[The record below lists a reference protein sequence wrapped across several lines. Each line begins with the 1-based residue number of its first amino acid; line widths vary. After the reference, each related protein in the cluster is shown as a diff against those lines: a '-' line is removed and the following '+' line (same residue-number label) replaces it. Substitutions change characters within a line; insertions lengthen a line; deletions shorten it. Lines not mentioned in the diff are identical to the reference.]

1 MKRKKWVNKVIA
13 LLLAAIM
20 IVPSSLGTVAYA
32 QEPEVSSEQTQTI
45 QNADEDISEANE
57 QETADASQK
66 EQEKKETQETQ
77 DTESKETQKED
88 SYEVKLSKADNGLLS
103 FPISE
108 DDLVKADVENS
119 TQSILDASEEDVEYE
134 SKDSYEE
141 NTEVKVQTSADY
153 GYELDKVELEDKSGE
168 VLQELSVDEEGIATF
183 TMPEENVKVAATFKE
198 IPESVI
204 EDAEIDLQ
212 TTASDYEIA
221 TRAAGTKSIYLNVP
235 GNKIWYGRYNTR
247 YYTTNEGQVAYCMNP
262 LLKTPGAGWYT
273 GSLISDGSSR
283 KAFYYAYGGPGYSQF
298 VNRYGWIWN
307 GVRDLEYAYSHVIL
321 SYTYAK
327 YALHNNSQANYA
339 FYGLPNST
347 KKHLINKAN
356 QMQAMGGIP
365 SGYAVYYFNTSYN
378 HQPMAFQ
385 VNNVATLSLRK
396 SSSNTDITNGNSCY
410 SLANAKYGVYS
421 NAACTS
427 QVSTFTTN
435 ANGTSNS
442 INLEPGTYYVKEIS
456 APEGYYID
464 NTVKT
469 VSLSSGEN
477 KVVSFTDKP
486 MDDPAAIVIQKKDK
500 YTGNTI
506 KGKKTLAGAQFTIK
520 YYDGFYDRNSL
531 PARATRTWVIE
542 TKERTKSNG
551 SKVYQAGLS
560 DTYKVGGDNFYKVDG
575 AITIPRG
582 TITIQET
589 KAPDGYRNDLNMT
602 DTKGNSTVNGVYL
615 AQVTKP
621 GDLSTLMGGQT
632 FEGSDSPVRADIK
645 LTKINGTNN
654 NTMANIPFKITNLE
668 TKESHTIYTGSNG
681 VYDSSLIKKSLN
693 TNTDKAGAGVWF
705 GDTSILND
713 DEGSFEYGSYSIEEL
728 ECKENNGKILYK
740 GTFKIDN
747 NTGATLDLG
756 KIINNSIEV
765 KTYAADNTSGNN
777 NTAFIQQGGIFNY
790 TTGQLTYGKAI
801 TDEVNVKG
809 ISSGY
814 AVANLVDIETGEYIK
829 NKDGS
834 LVQSEAK
841 IEPYNDGTYTGQ
853 AHQNLIYDNPETD
866 MDAMFAVCIN
876 LTNIPVSNFNTSKV
890 KDMHS
895 MFDSCFKLQSL
906 DLSMFDTSNV
916 TDFGY
921 MFSGDKVMSTL
932 HLTDNFVTE
941 KAKDISGIFNDC
953 EKLSNINVSN
963 WNVSN
968 VTSTEKAFANN
979 FLLKSLDLSNW
990 DMSNCEN
997 SQMMFYSD
1005 TALTSIGNTSNWNV
1019 SKITTTHSMFEGCS
1033 KLQSLNTSK
1042 WVFSN
1047 LTNADSMFS
1056 NCQVLTKLDTSNWGM
1071 GKVIYFGFLFN
1082 NCYALTSLNV
1092 SKWDTSNANIFNAMF
1107 NECVNLTNIDVS
1119 NWKTSNVTQAVNT
1132 FLDCKKLTQV
1142 AVQNWDMSNVSQLSG
1157 MFAYCSGITSLDISK
1172 WNAPKLIEINNTF
1185 NGLTKCTSIKIK
1197 GMYAPN
1203 IDTCINTFL
1212 DCTSLTSLDLS
1223 GLGMS
1228 KATSFNGMF
1237 GRMSNIT
1244 SINLSG
1250 WSTSN
1255 VTDTT
1260 NMFTECRKL
1269 KTIYVSEGWS
1279 VAKVK
1284 SDTYMFSSCTSI
1296 RGGSGKTYNRNQ
1308 LGKSMANYSN
1318 GYLTYKAY
1326 TAKANIAAPSSSVII
1341 SSAKA
1346 TDGLTVEEIL
1356 NNDSVFTDPI
1366 RAVNEENT
1374 DTENED
1380 VDTQNADVAVQSMD
1394 DPSGKL
1400 LYSHSDLNDENET
1413 FYVPKV
1419 QTVLTNTAND
1429 HYFTTAA
1436 GSTLVDT
1443 VTYSGLKPGRAYTLT
1458 GKLMDKDT
1466 GKAATDKSG
1475 KEITG
1480 TATFT
1485 PSTANGTVKV
1495 NFVFDGSSLKGKTL
1509 VAYETLNGISVAY
1522 GIASSKKDLAIH
1534 KDISDAD
1541 QSVTNMS
1548 LSTTAKDQK
1557 SGTKQVTLSRTAKI
1571 DDTVSYKGAIRGT
1584 SYKINGTLMN
1594 KSTGEA
1600 AVDGDGKPI
1609 TASGVFT
1616 AGSATGTATVT
1627 FTFNTNG
1634 MAGGAYVAFEE
1645 VYETTGGKETLWGT
1659 HMDLNDEAQT
1669 VYVPSISTNL
1679 IDEDSQTNYTYI
1691 RDNVKAHDLVTY
1703 EGLIAGKT
1711 YKLTGTLVEK
1721 STGKTFVDANGKTA
1735 TITQTFTP
1743 DSDSGSV
1750 DMVFDINPSNL
1761 KTSALVAFETLS
1773 CNGEQVTIEN
1783 DLDNEQQTLHF
1794 PILSTTAKGK
1804 VSGKNYVDIGGDM
1817 SIIDTIKYEGVQY
1830 GMTHTIK
1837 SYLVDKTTGKIVQDD
1852 NGNDI
1857 VKTTEWEPEATQGS
1871 IDVEIPVT
1879 GKKLAGRTLV
1889 VFEEIYLGDA
1899 MIACHKDIN
1908 DANQTIKV
1916 KGYRDCTVIKRI
1928 KADDYWKEHGDPTF
1942 IFKLTGTDTL
1952 GASHTYYQSVTFTE
1966 SYVKAHTDSDGYV
1979 EMKAI
1984 FGQVPAG
1991 EYTCSEESVSRFEF
2005 ESLTKPVNATI
2016 NGKTAVYHLTDND
2029 TACATFTNKKYEEGD
2044 FGHDSVVVNHFNH
2057 KTQD

>member
-45 QNADEDISEANE
+45 QNADENISEASE
-57 QETADASQK
+57 QETTDASQK
-66 EQEKKETQETQ
+66 EQEKKETQDTQ
-77 DTESKETQKED
+77 GTESKETQKED

-347 KKHLINKAN
+347 KNYLINKAN

-520 YYDGFYDRNSL
+520 YYDGFYDRNNL
-531 PARATRTWVIE
+531 PAKATRTWVIE
-542 TKERTKSNG
+542 TKERTRPNG

-589 KAPDGYRNDLNMT
+589 KAPDGYRNDLSMT
-602 DTKGNSTVNGVYL
+602 DSKGNSTVNGVYL

-705 GDTSILND
+705 GDTSILSD

-728 ECKENNGKILYK
+728 ECKENDGKILYK

-747 NTGATLDLG
+747 NTGGTLDLG

-790 TTGQLTYGKAI
+790 TTGQLTYGKAF
-801 TDEVNVKG
+801 TCFSEKTVK
-809 ISSGY
+809 
-814 AVANLVDIETGEYIK
+814 IEQSCIFDY
-829 NKDGS
+829 KDA
-834 LVQSEAK
+834 LAK
-841 IEPYNDGTYTGQ
+841 IEPNIIRSWQYT
-853 AHQNLIYDNPETD
+853 HTRTD
-866 MDAMFAVCIN
+866 I
-876 LTNIPVSNFNTSKV
+876 
-890 KDMHS
+890 
-895 MFDSCFKLQSL
+895 
-906 DLSMFDTSNV
+906 
-916 TDFGY
+916 DFSY
-921 MFSGDKVMSTL
+921 P
-932 HLTDNFVTE
+932 
-941 KAKDISGIFNDC
+941 A
-953 EKLSNINVSN
+953 
-963 WNVSN
+963 
-968 VTSTEKAFANN
+968 
-979 FLLKSLDLSNW
+979 
-990 DMSNCEN
+990 
-997 SQMMFYSD
+997 
-1005 TALTSIGNTSNWNV
+1005 
-1019 SKITTTHSMFEGCS
+1019 
-1033 KLQSLNTSK
+1033 
-1042 WVFSN
+1042 
-1047 LTNADSMFS
+1047 
-1056 NCQVLTKLDTSNWGM
+1056 
-1071 GKVIYFGFLFN
+1071 
-1082 NCYALTSLNV
+1082 
-1092 SKWDTSNANIFNAMF
+1092 
-1107 NECVNLTNIDVS
+1107 
-1119 NWKTSNVTQAVNT
+1119 
-1132 FLDCKKLTQV
+1132 
-1142 AVQNWDMSNVSQLSG
+1142 
-1157 MFAYCSGITSLDISK
+1157 
-1172 WNAPKLIEINNTF
+1172 
-1185 NGLTKCTSIKIK
+1185 
-1197 GMYAPN
+1197 
-1203 IDTCINTFL
+1203 
-1212 DCTSLTSLDLS
+1212 
-1223 GLGMS
+1223 
-1228 KATSFNGMF
+1228 
-1237 GRMSNIT
+1237 R
-1244 SINLSG
+1244 SINLKQKCKITLGTRLSFSDIG
-1250 WSTSN
+1250 ECAFRLQNCIFTNGGTILLPQEASRKKSN
-1255 VTDTT
+1255 
-1260 NMFTECRKL
+1260 KL
-1269 KTIYVSEGWS
+1269 SPEGI
-1279 VAKVK
+1279 VK
-1284 SDTYMFSSCTSI
+1284 DYNSQCYMKFDKI
-1296 RGGSGKTYNRNQ
+1296 MEQ
-1308 LGKSMANYSN
+1308 LKS
-1318 GYLTYKAY
+1318 
-1326 TAKANIAAPSSSVII
+1326 
-1341 SSAKA
+1341 
-1346 TDGLTVEEIL
+1346 
-1356 NNDSVFTDPI
+1356 
-1366 RAVNEENT
+1366 
-1374 DTENED
+1374 
-1380 VDTQNADVAVQSMD
+1380 
-1394 DPSGKL
+1394 
-1400 LYSHSDLNDENET
+1400 
-1413 FYVPKV
+1413 
-1419 QTVLTNTAND
+1419 
-1429 HYFTTAA
+1429 
-1436 GSTLVDT
+1436 
-1443 VTYSGLKPGRAYTLT
+1443 
-1458 GKLMDKDT
+1458 
-1466 GKAATDKSG
+1466 
-1475 KEITG
+1475 
-1480 TATFT
+1480 
-1485 PSTANGTVKV
+1485 
-1495 NFVFDGSSLKGKTL
+1495 
-1509 VAYETLNGISVAY
+1509 YET
-1522 GIASSKKDLAIH
+1522 
-1534 KDISDAD
+1534 
-1541 QSVTNMS
+1541 
-1548 LSTTAKDQK
+1548 
-1557 SGTKQVTLSRTAKI
+1557 
-1571 DDTVSYKGAIRGT
+1571 
-1584 SYKINGTLMN
+1584 
-1594 KSTGEA
+1594 
-1600 AVDGDGKPI
+1600 
-1609 TASGVFT
+1609 
-1616 AGSATGTATVT
+1616 
-1627 FTFNTNG
+1627 
-1634 MAGGAYVAFEE
+1634 
-1645 VYETTGGKETLWGT
+1645 
-1659 HMDLNDEAQT
+1659 
-1669 VYVPSISTNL
+1669 
-1679 IDEDSQTNYTYI
+1679 
-1691 RDNVKAHDLVTY
+1691 
-1703 EGLIAGKT
+1703 
-1711 YKLTGTLVEK
+1711 
-1721 STGKTFVDANGKTA
+1721 
-1735 TITQTFTP
+1735 
-1743 DSDSGSV
+1743 
-1750 DMVFDINPSNL
+1750 
-1761 KTSALVAFETLS
+1761 
-1773 CNGEQVTIEN
+1773 
-1783 DLDNEQQTLHF
+1783 
-1794 PILSTTAKGK
+1794 
-1804 VSGKNYVDIGGDM
+1804 
-1817 SIIDTIKYEGVQY
+1817 
-1830 GMTHTIK
+1830 
-1837 SYLVDKTTGKIVQDD
+1837 
-1852 NGNDI
+1852 
-1857 VKTTEWEPEATQGS
+1857 
-1871 IDVEIPVT
+1871 IPVT
-1879 GKKLAGRTLV
+1879 DMQQSVWNILEKLKFSSAFGFSNTRDLQKNYLST
-1889 VFEEIYLGDA
+1889 FEKEGDA
-1899 MIACHKDIN
+1899 LD
-1908 DANQTIKV
+1908 V
-1916 KGYRDCTVIKRI
+1916 VIKILKIPGVLQRNYPGTTHDRVNECI
-1928 KADDYWKEHGDPTF
+1928 GK
-1942 IFKLTGTDTL
+1942 IFNLKMEKLI
-1952 GASHTYYQSVTFTE
+1952 V
-1966 SYVKAHTDSDGYV
+1966 
-1979 EMKAI
+1979 
-1984 FGQVPAG
+1984 
-1991 EYTCSEESVSRFEF
+1991 
-2005 ESLTKPVNATI
+2005 
-2016 NGKTAVYHLTDND
+2016 
-2029 TACATFTNKKYEEGD
+2029 
-2044 FGHDSVVVNHFNH
+2044 
-2057 KTQD
+2057 